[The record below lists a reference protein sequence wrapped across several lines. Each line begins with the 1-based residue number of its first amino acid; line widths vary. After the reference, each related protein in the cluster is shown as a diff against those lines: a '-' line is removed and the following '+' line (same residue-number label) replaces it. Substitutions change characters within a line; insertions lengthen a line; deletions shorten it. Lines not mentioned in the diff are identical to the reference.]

1 MFIRGLGVDCCSVGN
16 HLSLWMTNLSSQI
29 PLTHP
34 EFRTLYAREGTG
46 VPLRLEDRGPETHPI
61 DAAIFGEGPGRPGPI
76 FGMI

>member
-1 MFIRGLGVDCCSVGN
+1 MGALTTGLPFRLLLPEKKLG
-16 HLSLWMTNLSSQI
+16 LR
-29 PLTHP
+29 LTHP